1 MGRSAKD
8 LAEAEARRQRALA
21 LHLQGASYAQIASA
35 LGYSGRAGA
44 HVAVKKALADR
55 QARGSS
61 SVEAYEVEAARLDVV
76 IAALSPQVRAG
87 DVLAIDRYLKAIERR
102 TVLSSQIASAAAPEP
117 EVREVTTPVDEVRRR
132 RLSRGANTARARGA
146 EVANN

>member
-8 LAEAEARRQRALA
+8 LAEAEARQQRALA

-55 QARGSS
+55 QASGSS

-87 DVLAIDRYLKAIERR
+87 DVLSIDRYLKAIERR
-102 TVLSSQIASAAAPEP
+102 TVLSSQIASAAEP